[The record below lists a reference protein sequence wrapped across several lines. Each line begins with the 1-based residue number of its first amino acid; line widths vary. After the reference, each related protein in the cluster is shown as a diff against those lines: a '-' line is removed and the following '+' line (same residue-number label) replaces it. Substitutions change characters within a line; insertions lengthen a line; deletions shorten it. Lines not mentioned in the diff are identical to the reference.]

1 MEQDITPKLWESI
14 QKTFWANLKQI
25 TKGKSYKDADNYA
38 DLVGQ
43 AMAKAFHDNAVNLP
57 NDKMY
62 FNIADRLI
70 KGALKQSHEL
80 VANYTANVQTALNRQ
95 AGLGIKG
102 IKANMDEV
110 KVKNLVEVACNAERY
125 SEVAPKV
132 EQAMTSFAR
141 SVVADTMKKNV
152 ELHYKLGLSPKI
164 VRKLGRGSSKKRS
177 TSGADCEF
185 CTERVGTFHYNKD
198 NINKGIFSR
207 HAHCTCT
214 LEYFP
219 GKGAKAEKVRAWQS
233 MEEQENRSEY
243 KTLSETLGR
252 RLQVSLSDF
261 QEMKYNNSEEYK
273 ELAERAEWLRSEF
286 PSEKSLNGHFNKHRN
301 EFHYELTKEKYNEIA
316 SVLLSESIGNN
327 IIGYDTNSGR
337 RVRYDKKNNIIA
349 IGSRTSTG
357 KVRINTLLR
366 PKERENYYNEN
377 YNRDHSN

>member
-1 MEQDITPKLWESI
+1 
-14 QKTFWANLKQI
+14 
-25 TKGKSYKDADNYA
+25 
-38 DLVGQ
+38 
-43 AMAKAFHDNAVNLP
+43 
-57 NDKMY
+57 
-62 FNIADRLI
+62 
-70 KGALKQSHEL
+70 
-80 VANYTANVQTALNRQ
+80 
-95 AGLGIKG
+95 
-102 IKANMDEV
+102 MDEV
-110 KVKNLVEVACNAERY
+110 KAKNLVEVVCNAERY

-185 CTERVGTFHYNKD
+185 CTERVGTFPYNKD

-214 LEYFP
+214 LEYFS

-261 QEMKYNNSEEYK
+261 QKIKYNNSKEYK

-286 PSEKSLNGHFNKHRN
+286 PSEKSLSGHF
-301 EFHYELTKEKYNEIA
+301 EFHGKEFGKITKYKYQ
-316 SVLLSESIGNN
+316 
-327 IIGYDTNSGR
+327 
-337 RVRYDKKNNIIA
+337 KKQP
-349 IGSRTSTG
+349 S
-357 KVRINTLLR
+357 
-366 PKERENYYNEN
+366 
-377 YNRDHSN
+377 